1 MDLELGI
8 VTDNVNVINKTM
20 SDTKTIPITFK
31 RSDDIKQPSII
42 IKLSNYDKNYNYAY
56 ISLFKRCYFVNRG
69 EAINNDYIQLN
80 LTTDVL
86 ETFKA
91 TILNS
96 TATIIE
102 KDTPS
107 YLNSSVSNSVQ
118 TDKDIYQSNITLPDT
133 KSTILST
140 IGG

>member
-56 ISLFKRCYFVNRG
+56 ISLFKRYYFVNRG